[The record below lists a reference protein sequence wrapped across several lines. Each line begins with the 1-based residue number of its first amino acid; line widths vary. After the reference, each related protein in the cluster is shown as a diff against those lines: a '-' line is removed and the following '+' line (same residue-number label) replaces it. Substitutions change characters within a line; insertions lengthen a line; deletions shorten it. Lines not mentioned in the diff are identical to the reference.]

1 MPRTLTPAAQ
11 AAVVDGRVLGVAFV
25 EMDFASGFLRCNN
38 SAVTLPWNGFDWL
51 GIGRVGGIEP
61 VGEGMTL
68 EARSLRFTLTG
79 VDPANISI
87 ALGQQYQ
94 GRSVKVWFAPL
105 TDAHAVIAD
114 PVLLFSG
121 RMDTMDI
128 ELGETGSIT
137 VSAESRL
144 ADWDRPRV
152 RRYNS
157 ADQAQTDATDKGF
170 DFVPQMAEKNLRWG
184 Y

>member
-1 MPRTLTPAAQ
+1 MPRDLTPAAQ
-11 AAVVDGRVLGVAFV
+11 DALAAGRVQGVAFV
-25 EMDFASGFLRCNN
+25 EMDFASGFLRANN
-38 SAVTLPWNGFDWL
+38 SAVTLPWAGFDWIGL
-51 GIGRVGGIEP
+51 GRVGGIEP

-79 VDPANISI
+79 VDPANIAI
-87 ALGQQYQ
+87 ALGEQYQ

-105 TDAHAVIAD
+105 TDQHAVVLD
-114 PVLLFSG
+114 PLLLFSG

-128 ELGETGSIT
+128 ELGATGTIT

-157 ADQAQTDATDKGF
+157 ADQAQTDASDKGF